1 MLSKPIVDVLRR
13 KTIQQLI
20 TVEPG
25 ASIAH
30 AVSIMSGSDV
40 GAVLI
45 EQSDGTIEGIFTERD
60 LMRRVVDE
68 SRDPTSTPVASVMS
82 REVKRVE
89 ASTTVDEALRVMIEY
104 GYRHL
109 LVEQDGR
116 AIGLVSARDL
126 MSWAILP
133 DEPIAH
139 EGRRGVIRA
148 RAEDAVRTIQGG
160 GAAV

>member
-1 MLSKPIVDVLRR
+1 MLSKPIADVLRS
-13 KTIQQLI
+13 KKIQQLI

-25 ASIAH
+25 ASVAH
-30 AVSIMSGSDV
+30 AVSVMSRSEV

-45 EQSDGTIEGIFTERD
+45 RQSEGTVEGIFTERD
-60 LMRRVVDE
+60 VMLRVVNE
-68 SRDPTSTPVASVMS
+68 SRDPGSTPVASVMS
-82 REVKRVE
+82 REVRRAD

-104 GYRHL
+104 GHRHL
-109 LVEQDGR
+109 LVEQGER
-116 AIGLVSARDL
+116 AVGLVSARDL

-148 RAEDAVRTIQGG
+148 RAEDTVRTLQEG
-160 GAAV
+160 GAER